1 VLASRLS
8 DEEIIHRFYRLH
20 RNKKNSRRQSLTA
33 RTHTSLRSTH
43 TDALEIP
50 TVEAVMKQVFLV
62 AITLFLP
69 LCQASTVAGQD
80 MSQRASARA
89 PLFDAIAAGD
99 KDAVLKILSKR
110 QHVNL
115 NHREAEDGETFLIA
129 AIRADQP
136 EIVRILLTHGADP
149 NLREI
154 TAVDGQNE
162 RVPDDTPLAAAVNID
177 SIEMVRLL
185 IQHGV
190 RLAEHPYA
198 LHSAPSIE
206 MVRFLLDHGAAIDG
220 RDADGATYLH
230 TAVNN
235 EEIEDIAR
243 LLIERGANVNVPDK
257 DGATPL
263 FRVAS
268 VKIARLLIEKGANVN
283 AADREG
289 LTPLH
294 FAVTEGLG
302 IELARLLVLRGAD
315 VNARNHEGHTP
326 LDLVVVD
333 AFDHDL
339 ALFLVAHGARVNES
353 LVKEYGLLEEFEEI
367 RKAIQTGGQGLVKKT
382 PEDHSGFRVQKSKP
396 AERVAA

>member
-1 VLASRLS
+1 
-8 DEEIIHRFYRLH
+8 
-20 RNKKNSRRQSLTA
+20 
-33 RTHTSLRSTH
+33 
-43 TDALEIP
+43 
-50 TVEAVMKQVFLV
+50 VEAVMKRLFLFV
-62 AITLFLP
+62 ITLLLP
-69 LCQASTVAGQD
+69 LCQVSTVAGQD
-80 MSQRASARA
+80 RSQRALARA

-99 KDAVLKILSKR
+99 KTAVLEILSKR
-110 QHVNL
+110 RHVNL
-115 NHREAEDGETFLIA
+115 NHREPGDGETFLIA

-149 NLREI
+149 NLKEI
-154 TAVDGQNE
+154 TAADGQNE
-162 RVPDDTPLAAAVNID
+162 RLPGDTPLAAAVNID

-198 LHSAPSIE
+198 LHSSPSIE

-220 RDADGATYLH
+220 RDDNGATYLH

-235 EEIEDIAR
+235 EEIDDIAR
-243 LLIERGANVNVPDK
+243 LLIERGATNVNVPDK

-268 VKIARLLIEKGANVN
+268 VKIARLLIERGANVN

-294 FAVTEGLG
+294 IAVSEGPG
-302 IELARLLVLRGAD
+302 IELAKLLVLRGAD

-326 LDLVVVD
+326 LDLLLVD
-333 AFDHDL
+333 SFDHDF
-339 ALFLVAHGARVNES
+339 ALFLVAHGARVNEY
-353 LVKEYGLLEEFEEI
+353 LVREHGLVEEFEEI
-367 RKAIQTGGQGLVKKT
+367 RKTITAGTQR
-382 PEDHSGFRVQKSKP
+382 PDSDP
-396 AERVAA
+396 

>member
-1 VLASRLS
+1 
-8 DEEIIHRFYRLH
+8 
-20 RNKKNSRRQSLTA
+20 
-33 RTHTSLRSTH
+33 
-43 TDALEIP
+43 
-50 TVEAVMKQVFLV
+50 MKQLFLL
-62 AITLFLP
+62 AITLFFP
-69 LCQASTVAGQD
+69 LCHTSSVAGQD
-80 MSQRASARA
+80 MSQRTLARA

-99 KDAVLKILSKR
+99 KTAVLKILSKR
-110 QHVNL
+110 HHVNL
-115 NHREAEDGETFLIA
+115 NHREPGGETFLIA

-149 NLREI
+149 NLSEF
-154 TAVDGQNE
+154 TAGDGRNDQ
-162 RVPDDTPLAAAVNID
+162 PMDDTPLAAAVNLD

-190 RLAEHPYA
+190 RLAEHPDA
-198 LHSAPSIE
+198 LDASPSIE
-206 MVRFLLDHGAAIDG
+206 MIRFLLDHGAAIDG
-220 RDADGATYLH
+220 RDDNGATYLH

-268 VKIARLLIEKGANVN
+268 VKIARLLIERGANVN

-294 FAVTEGLG
+294 LAVTEGLG

-315 VNARNHEGHTP
+315 VNARNRAGHTP

-333 AFDHDL
+333 AFDQDL
-339 ALFLVAHGARVNES
+339 ALFLVAHGARVNEY
-353 LVKEYGLLEEFEEI
+353 LVREYGLVEGFEEI
-367 RKAIQTGGQGLVKKT
+367 RKMIQMGPQR
-382 PEDHSGFRVQKSKP
+382 PDSDP
-396 AERVAA
+396 